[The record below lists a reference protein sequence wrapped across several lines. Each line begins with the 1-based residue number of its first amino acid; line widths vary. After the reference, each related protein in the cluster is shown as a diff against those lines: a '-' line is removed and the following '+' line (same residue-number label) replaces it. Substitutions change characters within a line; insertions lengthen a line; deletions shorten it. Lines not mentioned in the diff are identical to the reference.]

1 MGSFQRLIFL
11 VYVLL
16 LVPGLA
22 FEVRPAGEIV
32 HTSEVFGIILG
43 DGEVYTVGG
52 NGRLRVLDTSDHAQ
66 LSSVPITDGWSSA
79 LAESGGDI
87 FIGNDDGTIAVVGRR
102 DLVERSRLFL
112 GAPVHSVFADARVVV
127 GATEGGPVVVFDAV
141 TLAERG
147 RLFGEPFFHGA
158 VVDGRYIYAGGGGN
172 PCGADDGPGSVTIWA
187 RDDLARVTRIPTSS
201 FIWTVAVDGS
211 RILTGAQDGW
221 LRVFDRTTFG
231 RRDLIDM
238 GSAVYSLLVGPR
250 HVYVGLKDGRVRVL
264 DSATLEERATVRAG
278 SAIWALATDG
288 ARLYTGGED
297 GVMRA
302 WDLGSAVR
310 TSDLPGS
317 SALYTPASAQTLEP
331 GVVTL
336 AGMAGREPVRVS
348 QVSWLWR
355 MTSTESSGVTL
366 MTLG

>member
-1 MGSFQRLIFL
+1 M
-11 VYVLL
+11 

-22 FEVRPAGEIV
+22 FEVKPEGEIV
-32 HTSEVFGIILG
+32 HTSEVFAIILG

-52 NGRLRVLDTSDHAQ
+52 NGRLRVLDTNDHAQ
-66 LSSVPITDGWSSA
+66 LSSVPITNGWSSA

-87 FIGNDDGTIAVVGRR
+87 FIGNDDGTIAVVDRR
-102 DLVERSRLFL
+102 DLVERSRLSL
-112 GAPVHSVFADARVVV
+112 GAPVHSVFADAKVVV

-147 RLFGEPFFHGA
+147 RLFGEAFFHGA
-158 VVDGRYIYAGGGGN
+158 VADDRFIYAGGGGN
-172 PCGADDGPGSVTIWA
+172 PCGAYDPPGGLTIWE
-187 RDDLARVTRIPTSS
+187 RDDLAQVTRIPTSS

-238 GSAVYSLLVGPR
+238 GSAIYSLLVDPR
-250 HVYVGLKDGRVRVL
+250 YVYVGMKDGRVSVL
-264 DSATLEERATVRAG
+264 DRATLEERATLRAG

-297 GVMRA
+297 GVMRT
-302 WDLGSAVR
+302 WDIGSILR
-310 TSDLPGS
+310 TSDLLGS
-317 SALYTPASAQTLEP
+317 SALFTPASAQTLEP
-331 GVVTL
+331 GIVTL
-336 AGMAGREPVRVS
+336 PRPRSREPVRVS
-348 QVSWLWR
+348 PVSWLWR
-355 MTSTESSGVTL
+355 MTSTERPGVTL
-366 MTLG
+366 MTFG